1 MSQANPDSPPLMDVE
16 EPVSPLMKNYMLL
29 LASRTAHLGTCGAQ
43 LAPGPHLALRTVSRN
58 TFSTILLGAV
68 NAVRGLTESVM
79 LARNMMPIKQRD
91 PIATLQTGKVITVIT
106 LSSTHRHRHRALP
119 CT

>member
-1 MSQANPDSPPLMDVE
+1 MSQANPDSPPLME
-16 EPVSPLMKNYMLL
+16 EPVGPLMKNYMLL
-29 LASRTAHLGTCGAQ
+29 LASRTAHFGTCGAP

-79 LARNMMPIKQRD
+79 LARDMMPIKQRD
-91 PIATLQTGKVITVIT
+91 PIATLQTGKVVTVIT
-106 LSSTHRHRHRALP
+106 LSSSHRHRHRALP
-119 CT
+119 RT